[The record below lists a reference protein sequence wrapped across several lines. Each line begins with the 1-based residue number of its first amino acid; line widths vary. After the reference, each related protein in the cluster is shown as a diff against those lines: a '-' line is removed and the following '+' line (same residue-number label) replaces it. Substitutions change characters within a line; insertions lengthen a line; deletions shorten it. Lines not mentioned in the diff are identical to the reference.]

1 MRTIRD
7 CSRIHASRAIESKL
21 RPLYR
26 TLLIAAILGGC
37 GGCGVLYADEST
49 SDAEAVQEAAGKG
62 VQTILRWNQVGEA
75 QWNWNGSEVTVSP
88 GGPDGMLI
96 TTQHFRDFRLRVE
109 FKPDAQV
116 NSGVFIRCQNP
127 NEITPFTC
135 YEINIWD
142 RHPNQDF
149 RTGAIVARAFP
160 PLAHLD
166 TIGKW
171 NVYEISARGD
181 TITVHLNG
189 TKAAEL
195 KDPTHKTGFIALQ
208 REEAGEIS
216 FRNIAIEEW

>member
-7 CSRIHASRAIESKL
+7 CSRIHATRAIGSK
-21 RPLYR
+21 PYPIYR
-26 TLLIAAILGGC
+26 TLLIAAFLC
-37 GGCGVLYADEST
+37 GYVNSYGQAST
-49 SDAEAVQEAAGKG
+49 SDGEATQEAEGNGDQA
-62 VQTILRWNQVGEA
+62 ILEWIPVGEA
-75 QWNWNGSEVTVSP
+75 QWNWIGSEVTASR

-96 TTQHFRDFRLRVE
+96 TSRHFSDFRLRVE
-109 FKPDAQV
+109 FKPDAEV

-142 RHPNQDF
+142 RHPNQEF

-160 PLAHLD
+160 PLAHLG

-189 TKAAEL
+189 VKVAEL
-195 KDPTHKTGFIALQ
+195 QDSTLSSGFIALQ
-208 REEAGEIS
+208 RQEAGEIS